1 MPAKTI
7 YSEAYRQL
15 VQDLRVLREQGGL
28 SQTALSERLGW
39 PQQRLSAVEAGA
51 RRLDVLE
58 FLQLVRAL
66 GLTPEAGI
74 GLVAR
79 AEAKAP
85 ASRPSKR
92 TRS

>member
-1 MPAKTI
+1 MAAKTI
-7 YSEAYRQL
+7 YSKAYRQL
-15 VQDLRVLREQGGL
+15 VQDLRALREQAGM
-28 SQTALSERLGW
+28 SQSALSYELGW

-74 GLVAR
+74 GLVTR
-79 AEAKAP
+79 AEAKEP
-85 ASRPSKR
+85 LSRPTNR
-92 TRS
+92 PR

>member
-1 MPAKTI
+1 MAAKTI
-7 YSEAYRQL
+7 YSKAYRQL
-15 VQDLRVLREQGGL
+15 VQDLRALREQAGW
-28 SQTALSERLGW
+28 SQTALSNELGW
-39 PQQRLSAVEAGA
+39 PQQRISAVETGA

-74 GLVAR
+74 GLVTR

-85 ASRPSKR
+85 ASRPAKR
-92 TRS
+92 DR

>member
-1 MPAKTI
+1 MATKTI

-15 VQDLRVLREQGGL
+15 VQDLRALREQAGL
-28 SQTALSERLGW
+28 SQTALSELLGW
-39 PQQRLSAVEAGA
+39 SQQRLSAVEAGA

-74 GLVAR
+74 GLVTR
-79 AEAKAP
+79 AEAKSPLQRP
-85 ASRPSKR
+85 AKR
-92 TRS
+92 TR